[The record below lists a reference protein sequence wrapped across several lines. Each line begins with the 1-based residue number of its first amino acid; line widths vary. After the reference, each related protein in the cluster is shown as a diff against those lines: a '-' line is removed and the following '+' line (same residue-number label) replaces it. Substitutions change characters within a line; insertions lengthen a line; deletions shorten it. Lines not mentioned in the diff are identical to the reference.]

1 MELNTGSRQ
10 KMTPTW
16 EAVVYWRATDWIRK
30 AAPVQNRGEHQ
41 NGGPDGGGP
50 GEVGSLQKDAEDQ
63 HPQAGDQLLIDPQL
77 KGVHLPDGP
86 PPASVMR
93 R

>member
-30 AAPVQNRGEHQ
+30 AAPVQNRESTRTEAQTAGVR
-41 NGGPDGGGP
+41 GRSGPSRKTLRTSIP
-50 GEVGSLQKDAEDQ
+50 RPVTSC
-63 HPQAGDQLLIDPQL
+63 
-77 KGVHLPDGP
+77 
-86 PPASVMR
+86 
-93 R
+93 